1 MYKHQNSTLAFSK
14 WHSSLCTLPN
24 KMFSEITPAQSKFQQ
39 NLISVKNPSRNHQ
52 SHTFSMPHIA
62 SLSTHRCSKCF
73 CCYCFRWNIQFEH
86 CWLKFIF
93 WSVGLLLCGPVLQS
107 HLKVHKFF
115 FLETKQISKIS
126 SAKINS
132 TNSDAFHASDLLLR
146 LTLHWMCITL
156 LCSWF
161 EAKYDLIS
169 KHFLGRH
176 CVHGFF
182 PKVTSHPIL
191 TQAKEGNLSLRKR
204 RRVID

>member
-1 MYKHQNSTLAFSK
+1 MTFFTLHVAQQNVQWNHASTVKVAAK
-14 WHSSLCTLPN
+14 PD
-24 KMFSEITPAQSKFQQ
+24 FSEK
-39 NLISVKNPSRNHQ
+39 SVVKSPEPY
-52 SHTFSMPHIA
+52 FSHIA